1 MFVPCFKM
9 LESESKNKFFI
20 FWILQDLINLQKK
33 FEQFFRQKLTN
44 FVTEISECTV
54 SQKKCQLFD
63 KKIAQI
69 FFGD

>member
-1 MFVPCFKM
+1 M

-20 FWILQDLINLQKK
+20 FWILYDFINLQKNLSN
-33 FEQFFRQKLTN
+33 FFVKKLTN

-63 KKIAQI
+63 EKIAQV
-69 FFGD
+69 FCED